1 MVCIQIL
8 VKRKISR
15 ERSVRN
21 GLSTSNTAHHLQVDL
36 LHTLSSILGFQPRAR
51 VLGGNSA
58 VVDQRNLL
66 TQLLG
71 LFEVVRRQEYRQP
84 PAIQLSNV
92 LPQGIPQLYVDPRRR
107 FVEEQYLGVVH
118 EGAGEHDP

>member
-15 ERSVRN
+15 ERRVRN

-36 LHTLSSILGFQPRAR
+36 LHTLSSVLGFQPRAR
-51 VLGGNSA
+51 VLGGDSA

-66 TQLLG
+66 TK
-71 LFEVVRRQEYRQP
+71 E
-84 PAIQLSNV
+84 
-92 LPQGIPQLYVDPRRR
+92 IPNFYAAPRRR
-107 FVEEQYLGVVH
+107 FVEEQYRGVVH
-118 EGAGEHDP
+118 GGGGKHDPPLHPARERIDAVLA